1 MIKYLPYAGFCWT
14 NTNTDDEDLIKNY
27 DEYGKY
33 GAILEVDV
41 EYPVD
46 VKIKHKDLAFL
57 PEKRKINNTNKLITT
72 LEDKKNYIVH
82 IKALKQALNH
92 GLKLAKVNRVI
103 EFKQKPWM
111 TKYIDKN
118 TKLRKEAKNEAEKN
132 FFKLMNN
139 AVFGK
144 AMENVRNHRDIKL
157 VNTHEQMIKLVS
169 KPNLHNSSCFSENL
183 MAIEMKKAEVY
194 LNKPIYIGQAILYIN
209 KTLIYQF

>member
-1 MIKYLPYAGFCWT
+1 MQ
-14 NTNTDDEDLIKNY
+14 
-27 DEYGKY
+27 
-33 GAILEVDV
+33 
-41 EYPVD
+41 
-46 VKIKHKDLAFL
+46 
-57 PEKRKINNTNKLITT
+57 
-72 LEDKKNYIVH
+72 DKKNYIVH

-92 GLKLAKVNRVI
+92 GLKLTKVNRVI

-111 TKYIDKN
+111 TKYIGEN

-169 KPNLHNSSCFSENL
+169 KPNLHNLTCFSENL
-183 MAIEMKKAEVY
+183 IAIEMKKTEVF
-194 LNKPIYIGQAILYIN
+194 LNKLIYIGQAILYIS
-209 KTLIYQF
+209 KTLMYIF